1 MPVIRLTWSLPP
13 HSPAGRFAH
22 KSQTPHYYFSR
33 FFRQD
38 LHLSRTM
45 LTVPWTA
52 YVDRFACDWIRLATT
67 DPYIKNYIRIIQKLS
82 TQNIFS
88 ILLRQNFKKNASTN
102 FTTIEKKHR
111 NLKYYGLKNSKSII
125 VKFTATI
132 LKRFFK
138 CQQI

>member
-1 MPVIRLTWSLPP
+1 MRKASCARIRLTWSLPP

-22 KSQTPHYYFSR
+22 ESQTPHYYFSR

-52 YVDRFACDWIRLATT
+52 YVDRFACDWLRLATT

-88 ILLRQNFKKNASTN
+88 ILLRQNFKKKCKYQFYYYRKKAQK
-102 FTTIEKKHR
+102 FKILWVEKFKVY
-111 NLKYYGLKNSKSII
+111 NCKIYSYYS
-125 VKFTATI
+125 
-132 LKRFFK
+132 
-138 CQQI
+138 